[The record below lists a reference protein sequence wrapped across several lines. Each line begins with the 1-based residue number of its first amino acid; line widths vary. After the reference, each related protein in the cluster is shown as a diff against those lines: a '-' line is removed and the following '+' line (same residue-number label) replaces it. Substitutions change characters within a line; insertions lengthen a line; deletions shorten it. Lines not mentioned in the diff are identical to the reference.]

1 MATINDIMLSKAY
14 ISNSSSK
21 KLHSVM
27 RFILGDR
34 MEKDY
39 LSLSTRMCNIQVYM
53 ANHYYDTS
61 LRSMGA

>member
-1 MATINDIMLSKAY
+1 
-14 ISNSSSK
+14 
-21 KLHSVM
+21 M